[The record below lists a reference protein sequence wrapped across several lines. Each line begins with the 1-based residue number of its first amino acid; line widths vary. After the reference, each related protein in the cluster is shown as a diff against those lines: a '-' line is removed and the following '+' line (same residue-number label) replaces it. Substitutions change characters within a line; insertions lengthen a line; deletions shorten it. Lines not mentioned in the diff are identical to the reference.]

1 MNNDLYDL
9 VVRVSMYVFLGVEES
24 CAPWREG
31 DSGGRGYLE
40 GTVFSFIVESGIY
53 FFTQFLDHS

>member
-1 MNNDLYDL
+1 MH
-9 VVRVSMYVFLGVEES
+9 
-24 CAPWREG
+24 REG
-31 DSGGRGYLE
+31 KRILVEGVYLE

>member
-1 MNNDLYDL
+1 MF
-9 VVRVSMYVFLGVEES
+9 FLGLRNHVH
-24 CAPWREG
+24 REG
-31 DSGGRGYLE
+31 KGILVEGVYLE

>member
-1 MNNDLYDL
+1 MICMILWLEYQC
-9 VVRVSMYVFLGVEES
+9 MFFLGLRNHVH
-24 CAPWREG
+24 REG
-31 DSGGRGYLE
+31 KGILVEGVYLE